1 MSSKLAL
8 AKILRNYKVSTSFRY
23 EDLDFV
29 DNIGMVLAQEH
40 VNDRSRLV
48 RWPRRKKD
56 PP

>member
-29 DNIGMVLAQEH
+29 DNIGMVLAQQPGIEFQ
-40 VNDRSRLV
+40 
-48 RWPRRKKD
+48 RRT
-56 PP
+56 